1 MQFGVFDHL
10 DRCDGSLADFY
21 ADRLAIVDAYDR
33 EEARRERRAHKAAHK
48 PGARSR
54 PAGEGMEAGA

>member
-21 ADRLAIVDAYDR
+21 ADRLRDR
-33 EEARRERRAHKAAHK
+33 GRL
-48 PGARSR
+48 
-54 PAGEGMEAGA
+54 